1 MSVLN
6 EIKTILGME
15 VKLAQMKLQDGVTV
29 IEADTFEVGDYSG
42 KNLPVFIINDTEK
55 VPMPVGEYA
64 LEDGNILKVDV
75 EGVIAAIETPEEEM
89 PANEEAMPSPAEAEV
104 EVEASVEAAPKRVVE
119 SITKEMFFSE
129 IEKLR
134 NEIAEL
140 KGVKLSADEEDL
152 TDADLK
158 SKEVELSVEPLTH
171 SPEVKAPQVH
181 KFASSR
187 PMTTQDRVMAK
198 LFN

>member
-6 EIKTILGME
+6 EIKTLLGME
-15 VKLAQMKLQDGVTV
+15 VKLAQMKLENGTV
-29 IEADTFEVGDYSG
+29 LEAEAFE
-42 KNLPVFIINDTEK
+42 PEMAVFIVNEEDRIA
-55 VPMPVGEYA
+55 MPVGEYV

-75 EGVIAAIETPEEEM
+75 EGIIAAIEMPEEEM
-89 PANEEAMPSPAEAEV
+89 PANEEEVASPAEEV
-104 EVEASVEAAPKRVVE
+104 EVEASAPVATPKRIVE
-119 SITKEMFFSE
+119 SVSKEMFFSE

-171 SPEVKAPQVH
+171 SPEVKDVKVQ
-181 KFASSR
+181 KFASNR
-187 PMTTQDRVMAK
+187 MLTTQDRVMAK